1 MAKYDIFSQI
11 YKILFEHLSK
21 LVNNSLVLSEIG
33 IYWVI
38 YICFGTR
45 IQIQIVGEEKN
56 VFSTFPGSL
65 ARSEKLTDKDML
77 TGGKHISFIEFLYVL
92 GAFIREWRTEEVTR
106 AGSFYFTF

>member
-45 IQIQIVGEEKN
+45 IQIQIVGEGKKKFSRLFQGPWQGLKN
-56 VFSTFPGSL
+56 
-65 ARSEKLTDKDML
+65 
-77 TGGKHISFIEFLYVL
+77 
-92 GAFIREWRTEEVTR
+92 
-106 AGSFYFTF
+106 